1 MAVAAKE
8 RLQLQTIAI
17 NCAIE
22 DANYAVANG
31 KNLRILEKRRTELEA
46 AWLGYQQA
54 FEYHQLIVTDEEAC
68 AAKQAKCLQRD
79 SSDVALNELVA
90 LIQSKQKTGRAVQ
103 DNKDKVV
110 DVAKSV
116 QKLAKELCA
125 TKPQDNAE
133 ANFSEK
139 PIMESVCSSLTKELV
154 AEDKQDFRVHP
165 LKQELPEVLIS
176 LDPGEVI
183 DLRDMLEDIDIMGI
197 EEEKQ
202 GMLKDMRDCGGLDPG
217 EPVNKVKVEKCGP
230 KDKVEKCS
238 FKDQVEKFVTED
250 RVEVKE
256 MKQRPHQVGEVFAME
271 LKEMNVEVKQEM
283 GVEVSK
289 DAQVWE
295 LLCDPL
301 FNIKFELLLAWLHM
315 SLTLMLRF
323 VNICKSAFW
332 VKSLIRLSD
341 YG

>member
-90 LIQSKQKTGRAVQ
+90 LIESKQKTGRAVQ

-125 TKPQDNAE
+125 TKPQDKE
-133 ANFSEK
+133 EENFSEK
-139 PIMESVCSSLTKELV
+139 PIMEGICSSLTKELV

-165 LKQELPEVLIS
+165 PKQELPEVLIS

-217 EPVNKVKVEKCGP
+217 EPVNKVVEKCGY
-230 KDKVEKCS
+230 KD
-238 FKDQVEKFVTED
+238 
-250 RVEVKE
+250 
-256 MKQRPHQVGEVFAME
+256 QVGEVIAME

-283 GVEVSK
+283 DVEVSK

-295 LLCDPL
+295 LLCEHL
-301 FNIKFELLLAWLHM
+301 FNVRFEVLLAWLHM
-315 SLTLMLRF
+315 RLRF
-323 VNICKSAFW
+323 VKISKTAFNLE
-332 VKSLIRLSD
+332 SLLRLSD

>member
-90 LIQSKQKTGRAVQ
+90 LIKSKQKTGRAVQ

-165 LKQELPEVLIS
+165 PKQELPEVLIS

-217 EPVNKVKVEKCGP
+217 ETVN
-230 KDKVEKCS
+230 KDKVEKCG
-238 FKDQVEKFVTED
+238 FNDK
-250 RVEVKE
+250 VK
-256 MKQRPHQVGEVFAME
+256 Q
-271 LKEMNVEVKQEM
+271 EMNVEVKQ
-283 GVEVSK
+283 
-289 DAQVWE
+289 DAQVWK
-295 LLCDPL
+295 LLCDVF
-301 FNIKFELLLAWLHM
+301 FNLKFEFLVAWLV
-315 SLTLMLRF
+315 LMLHTTMRLRF
-323 VNICKSAFW
+323 VNICKTAFNLE
-332 VKSLIRLSD
+332 SLMRLSD

>member
-90 LIQSKQKTGRAVQ
+90 LIESKQKTGRAVQ

-116 QKLAKELCA
+116 QKPAKELCA
-125 TKPQDNAE
+125 TKPQDKE
-133 ANFSEK
+133 EENFSEK
-139 PIMESVCSSLTKELV
+139 PIMEGICSSLTKELV

-165 LKQELPEVLIS
+165 PKQELPEVLIS

-217 EPVNKVKVEKCGP
+217 EPVNKVVEKCGY
-230 KDKVEKCS
+230 KD
-238 FKDQVEKFVTED
+238 
-250 RVEVKE
+250 
-256 MKQRPHQVGEVFAME
+256 QVGEVIAME

-283 GVEVSK
+283 DVEVSK

-295 LLCDPL
+295 LLCEHL
-301 FNIKFELLLAWLHM
+301 FNVRFEVLLAWLHM
-315 SLTLMLRF
+315 RLRF
-323 VNICKSAFW
+323 VKISKTAFNLE
-332 VKSLIRLSD
+332 SLLRLSD